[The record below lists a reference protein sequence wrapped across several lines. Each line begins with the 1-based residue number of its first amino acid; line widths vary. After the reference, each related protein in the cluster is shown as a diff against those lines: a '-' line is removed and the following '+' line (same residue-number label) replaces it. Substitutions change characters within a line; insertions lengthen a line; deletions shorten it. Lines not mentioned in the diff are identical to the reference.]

1 MQQKTALTEYERI
14 GISKMKIQFIN
25 GDLAGKIKDFQENE
39 ISIGREDGNTIQL
52 MTGGVSRY
60 HAQIIRQD
68 DGTWVICDLDST
80 NGVKISG
87 KNITGDV
94 PLVPGMEITIGEQ
107 KLLILETAPAGQVRF
122 FKPAENDSPNK
133 NPRTNNELPQISGEK
148 LLADL
153 KSAGNTLF
161 SRNEKSS
168 SNGSGDSKDKTPD
181 APAAKNSKLLF
192 NVIFYAALIVCVA
205 CVAKM
210 FLDTKE
216 NTPAPSTQQE
226 VNETANAIVYFE
238 RIAYDPETKSA
249 FRFEMKIENGKM
261 VCFLDDIAGQRHF
274 KRELDLAQNY
284 ENELVVLLHNLEKSG
299 IFQFKQK
306 NVSSYNPE
314 RDQVHLTISFLNKF
328 CDYKCSSSESGVEFD
343 KCRDA
348 IQNFLTGFGLM
359 TIAQKREELESEA
372 MQHLRNAIDKQENYV
387 GDLRLLRESVL
398 EYEAAISCFEQFT
411 PAPPELKKARSGR
424 EKVNALLQQKLQ
436 ESRNNFNRALR
447 LADINAMILACQDI
461 MKLAGDK
468 SPIYRNAAEALRKV
482 KRINSKRRR

>member
-1 MQQKTALTEYERI
+1 
-14 GISKMKIQFIN
+14 MKIQFIN

-60 HAQIIRQD
+60 HAQIIKQD

-87 KNITGDV
+87 KNINGEV
-94 PLVPGMEITIGEQ
+94 PLAAGMEITIGEQ
-107 KLLILETAPAGQVRF
+107 KLLILETTPAGQVRF
-122 FKPAENDSPNK
+122 FKPAENDSPDK
-133 NPRTNNELPQISGEK
+133 NPRTNTELPQISGEK

-161 SRNEKSS
+161 NRNEKPSA
-168 SNGSGDSKDKTPD
+168 NGSGAPKND
-181 APAAKNSKLLF
+181 APDGAPSAKNSKLLF
-192 NVIFYAALIVCVA
+192 NVIFYAAFIVCVA

-210 FLDTKE
+210 FLDKKE
-216 NTPAPSTQQE
+216 DTPVQGEQQT

-238 RIAYDPETKSA
+238 RISYDPETKSA
-249 FRFEMKIENGKM
+249 FRFEMKIEDGKM

-274 KRELDLAQNY
+274 KRELSLAGNY

-306 NVSSYNPE
+306 NVSTYNPE
-314 RDQVHLTISFLNKF
+314 RDQVHLTISFLDKF

-372 MQHLRNAIDKQENYV
+372 QQHLRNAIDKHENYV
-387 GDLRLLRESVL
+387 SDLRLLRESAL
-398 EYEAAISCFEQFT
+398 EYEAAISCYEQFT
-411 PAPPELKKARSGR
+411 PAPPELKRARSGF
-424 EKVNALLQQKLQ
+424 EKVNALRLQKQQ
-436 ESRNNFNRALR
+436 ESINNFNRALR
-447 LADINAMILACQDI
+447 MADENAMILACQDI
-461 MKLAGDK
+461 MKLAGEK

-482 KRINSKRRR
+482 KRINSRKRR